1 MLGEQSQVR
10 TQLLVRTLN
19 VLSEDHRLNVYINI
33 NIGNIILY
41 LLSFSISHM
50 LSLLIKLPVDV
61 GGEQRFMFVIN

>member
-33 NIGNIILY
+33 NIENIILY